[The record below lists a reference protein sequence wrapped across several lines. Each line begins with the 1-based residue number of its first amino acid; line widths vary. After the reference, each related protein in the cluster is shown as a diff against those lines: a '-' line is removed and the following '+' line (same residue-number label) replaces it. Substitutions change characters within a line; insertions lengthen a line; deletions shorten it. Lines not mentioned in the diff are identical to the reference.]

1 MGITST
7 ILAALVAAT
16 PHRVDKVRQISL
28 GDGLPLMLKKDE
40 QLLEGCRWGMILA
53 NTTAQ
58 HVPCMLDGV
67 HVGTVGWPVH
77 PVDLCLLQEGVHEPC
92 SMWGS
97 IVIL

>member
-1 MGITST
+1 MSVTPT

-28 GDGLPLMLKKDE
+28 RDGLPLVLKKNE
-40 QLLEGCRWGMILA
+40 QLLEICRRGMILA

-58 HVPCMLDGV
+58 DVPRMLDRV

-77 PVDLCLLQEGVHEPC
+77 PVDLCQLQECVHKPC

-97 IVIL
+97 IIVL